1 MEKKTKDHIIDTLDD
16 LDDNGLNR
24 FKDKLGD
31 TSFQERKIAKGTLQH
46 ANSVE
51 VACLIMSTFTETHA
65 AANTIAV
72 LNAINQAQ
80 LAEQLK
86 EKVKAAPPPKK
97 RTKSPCADNI
107 GTVKEMNGGSERRT
121 GVLHQSRRA
130 TQTDDEFNRLTAQRE
145 MNGGSERWTGGVL
158 HQSRRAMQMDNEL
171 KRQTAQRAKCRSH
184 LNFIDTCID
193 NAVVPTGFKI
203 KLSVNMKTSEAERL
217 NVNQILKETSFK
229 VMQEAKLTLARRIR
243 EISNEIEIVINDM
256 NCMFPPSEMRQ
267 LLRKV
272 DNLENKTLEHLNNKK
287 LMKLHKLIGQPGLQN
302 RIGLEK
308 IKISNHNN
316 SENKENTVETL
327 SNRMLEQCEY
337 KSYDDYNIVQK
348 EKDGNCFFRCLA
360 VVLYG
365 SQNDHRTIRH
375 NVIELM
381 ESNMKQY
388 EMNID
393 SVTHIEKMKLSDGS
407 IDSWATEAEVMAA
420 VDLLNRPI
428 HVYIDLKNKD
438 CFKYEG
444 TIQTIKNKNDPIN
457 LLYNNNHFSV
467 IVFKDNETGR
477 KSEYCGIIKKDNQN
491 KSKTVKINQ
500 VKVNDK
506 MQNRELNMTK
516 TENSKQK
523 DRRPKNRHDTKY
535 TKDKTED
542 IVLNLSSKTLTT
554 SQKTVLSKGLKFIPT
569 KRYIDKDK
577 LATELKEWERHMRLA
592 EYFFNENISD
602 SEGNYEH
609 GIKVNSTS
617 TWTPPDGRDKWL
629 DMYIEVVKQEIMV
642 GLKKRCKRN
651 LTNIEEQ
658 AMTEL
663 LNDDDI
669 MIRPADK
676 GSGIVI
682 MNTDDYMKSVQCE
695 LNNTDTYEEVKS
707 NKINKSVKEVKEIAE
722 RLYNKG
728 IISKELK
735 KYMQPNNAR
744 TGLAR
749 GNPKMHKENHPLRMI
764 VSRPTDMHQYLHM
777 SSAHP
782 IHTKRAIPKGLGM
795 RIRRICS
802 KESDSVKQRNVLKT
816 NLKKRGYKE
825 TIIETELRKVDKLK
839 RDYKNRDKKVKRVPL
854 IMTYSKL
861 LPNISKIVWKHLR
874 ILHNSE
880 KLKKVFL
887 KAPVVAFKREANLGD
902 ILVHSKHK
910 RIIDRIGSTKHVHQ

>member
-1 MEKKTKDHIIDTLDD
+1 
-16 LDDNGLNR
+16 
-24 FKDKLGD
+24 
-31 TSFQERKIAKGTLQH
+31 
-46 ANSVE
+46 
-51 VACLIMSTFTETHA
+51 
-65 AANTIAV
+65 
-72 LNAINQAQ
+72 
-80 LAEQLK
+80 
-86 EKVKAAPPPKK
+86 
-97 RTKSPCADNI
+97 
-107 GTVKEMNGGSERRT
+107 MNGGSERRT

-130 TQTDDEFNRLTAQRE
+130 RQADNKLKRLTAQR
-145 MNGGSERWTGGVL
+145 
-158 HQSRRAMQMDNEL
+158 
-171 KRQTAQRAKCRSH
+171 AKYRSH
-184 LNFIDTCID
+184 QNFIDTCID

-229 VMQEAKLTLARRIR
+229 VMQEAKLTSARRIR
-243 EISNEIEIVINDM
+243 EISNEIEIVINDI

-287 LMKLHKLIGQPGLQN
+287 IMKLHKLIGQPGLQN

-308 IKISNHNN
+308 IRISNHNK
-316 SENKENTVETL
+316 SENKENTAETL

-337 KSYDDYNIVQK
+337 KSYDGYNIVQI
-348 EKDGNCFFRCLA
+348 EKDGNCFFRCLG

-375 NVIELM
+375 NVIDLM
-381 ESNMKQY
+381 ESNIKQY
-388 EMNID
+388 EMYID

-444 TIQTIKNKNDPIN
+444 TIEYIKNKNNPIN

-477 KSEYCGIIKKDNQN
+477 KSKYSGIIKKDHQN
-491 KSKTVKINQ
+491 TSKTVKINQ
-500 VKVNDK
+500 VKVNNK

-523 DRRPKNRHDTKY
+523 DRRPKNRHGTKY

-542 IVLNLSSKTLTT
+542 IVFNLSSKTLTT
-554 SQKTVLSKGLKFIPT
+554 SQKAVLSKGLKFIPT

-577 LATELKEWERHMRLA
+577 LATELKEWERRMRLA

-629 DMYIEVVKQEIMV
+629 DMYIEVVKQEIIV
-642 GLKKRCKRN
+642 GLKKRCKLN

-658 AMTEL
+658 ALTEL

-682 MNTDDYMKSVQCE
+682 MNTDDYMKSVECE

-722 RLYNKG
+722 RLHNKG

-735 KYMQPNNAR
+735 KYMQPHNAR

-749 GNPKMHKENHPLRMI
+749 GNPKMHKENHPMRMI
-764 VSRPTDMHQYLHM
+764 VSTIDNPTHIIAEIAEKQLRSHVEKLPSY
-777 SSAHP
+777 
-782 IHTKRAIPKGLGM
+782 
-795 RIRRICS
+795 
-802 KESDSVKQRNVLKT
+802 VKDTTQF
-816 NLKKRGYKE
+816 
-825 TIIETELRKVDKLK
+825 LK
-839 RDYKNRDKKVKRVPL
+839 RLESIKHNLPAPRSESFHMNEQAIVK
-854 IMTYSKL
+854 
-861 LPNISKIVWKHLR
+861 H
-874 ILHNSE
+874 
-880 KLKKVFL
+880 
-887 KAPVVAFKREANLGD
+887 
-902 ILVHSKHK
+902 
-910 RIIDRIGSTKHVHQ
+910 

>member
-1 MEKKTKDHIIDTLDD
+1 
-16 LDDNGLNR
+16 
-24 FKDKLGD
+24 
-31 TSFQERKIAKGTLQH
+31 
-46 ANSVE
+46 
-51 VACLIMSTFTETHA
+51 
-65 AANTIAV
+65 
-72 LNAINQAQ
+72 
-80 LAEQLK
+80 
-86 EKVKAAPPPKK
+86 
-97 RTKSPCADNI
+97 
-107 GTVKEMNGGSERRT
+107 
-121 GVLHQSRRA
+121 
-130 TQTDDEFNRLTAQRE
+130 
-145 MNGGSERWTGGVL
+145 
-158 HQSRRAMQMDNEL
+158 
-171 KRQTAQRAKCRSH
+171 
-184 LNFIDTCID
+184 
-193 NAVVPTGFKI
+193 
-203 KLSVNMKTSEAERL
+203 
-217 NVNQILKETSFK
+217 
-229 VMQEAKLTLARRIR
+229 
-243 EISNEIEIVINDM
+243 
-256 NCMFPPSEMRQ
+256 
-267 LLRKV
+267 
-272 DNLENKTLEHLNNKK
+272 
-287 LMKLHKLIGQPGLQN
+287 
-302 RIGLEK
+302 
-308 IKISNHNN
+308 
-316 SENKENTVETL
+316 
-327 SNRMLEQCEY
+327 MLEQCEY
-337 KSYDDYNIVQK
+337 KSYDGYNIVQI
-348 EKDGNCFFRCLA
+348 EKDGNCFFRCLG

-381 ESNMKQY
+381 ESNIKQY
-388 EMNID
+388 EMYID

-407 IDSWATEAEVMAA
+407 IDSWATEAEVLAA
-420 VDLLNRPI
+420 VDLINRPI

-438 CFKYEG
+438 CFKHEG
-444 TIQTIKNKNDPIN
+444 TIETIKNKNDPIN

-467 IVFKDNETGR
+467 IVCKDNETGR
-477 KSEYCGIIKKDNQN
+477 KSEYCGIIKKDHQN
-491 KSKTVKINQ
+491 TSKTVKINQ
-500 VKVNDK
+500 VKVNNK

-523 DRRPKNRHDTKY
+523 DRRPKNRHGTKY

-542 IVLNLSSKTLTT
+542 IVFNLSSKTLTT
-554 SQKTVLSKGLKFIPT
+554 SQKAVLSKGLKFIPT

-577 LATELKEWERHMRLA
+577 LATELKEWERRMRLA

-629 DMYIEVVKQEIMV
+629 DMYIEVVKQEIIV
-642 GLKKRCKRN
+642 GLKKRCKLN

-658 AMTEL
+658 ALTEL

-682 MNTDDYMKSVQCE
+682 MNTDDYMKSVECE

-722 RLYNKG
+722 RLHNKG

-735 KYMQPNNAR
+735 KYMQPHNAR

-749 GNPKMHKENHPLRMI
+749 GNPKMHKENHPMRMI
-764 VSRPTDMHQYLHM
+764 VSTIDNPTHIIAEIAEKQLRSHVEKLPSYVKDTTQFLKRLESLKHNLPENTILFCMDVKSLYPNVPHKETLEACQKALDDIFGVWIHGEESVFQFHKMANEIHSNIKVDLRWTRKEIEFLDTIVKLEERSIETDLFCKPTDMHQYLHM

-782 IHTKRAIPKGLGM
+782 IHTKRAIPKGLGI

-802 KESDSVKQRNVLKT
+802 KESDYVKQRNVLKT

-825 TIIETELRKVDKLK
+825 RIIETELRKVDKLK
-839 RDYKNRDKKVKRVPL
+839 RDDLLDYKNRDKKVKRVPL

-910 RIIDRIGSTKHVHQ
+910 RIIDKIGSTNMCTSRCKVCKYIDKSKNIIKHKNTTYPLKTNTYCKNSNVVYGIACEKCDEIKYVGETGTTLYKRIQNHLSLIRNNKINEPIVQHFTSQGHDINDVKFVVLEQLKLDNATNRRIKESKWINRLNTIMPAGLNRKE